1 MRRHIAILEFWEAD
15 HGNGRGAFEIRVDT
29 PDRQIRFVLLTDPQ
43 PDGVSPT
50 GDSLRNQLT
59 ELQEALEK
67 ALGPDG
73 AVVVGH

>member
-15 HGNGRGAFEIRVDT
+15 HGNGRGALELRVDT
-29 PDRQIRFVLLTDPQ
+29 ADKQIRFVLLTETLPE
-43 PDGVSPT
+43 GVSPT
-50 GDSLRNQLT
+50 AESVRVQLS
-59 ELQEALEK
+59 ELQEALAK

>member
-29 PDRQIRFVLLTDPQ
+29 PDKQISFVLLTDPQ
-43 PDGVSPT
+43 PEGVSPT
-50 GDSLRNQLT
+50 AESLRHQLT

-67 ALGPDG
+67 TLGPDG

>member
-15 HGNGRGAFEIRVDT
+15 HGNGRGAFELRVDT
-29 PDRQIRFVLLTDPQ
+29 PDKQIRFVLLPEPL

-50 GDSLRNQLT
+50 AESLRIQLT
-59 ELQEALEK
+59 ELQEALAK